1 MATNGITKE
10 DKAAFRRMG
19 NEDGKAG
26 RNAHIFSNTHSD
38 LVNAYNQGHK
48 RGKQTRENQAA
59 QAEYERTKW

>member
-26 RNAHIFSNTHSD
+26 RNAATFSNTHSD
-38 LVNAYNQGHK
+38 LVNAYHQGHK
-48 RGKQTRENQAA
+48 RGKKTHENLKA
-59 QAEYERTKW
+59 QIEYERTKW